1 MKTVPPEP
9 LTWRDGAYLDDLEAP
24 TVEATHDVD
33 LDAICGPDGPS
44 CHSLPHLIKETA
56 ENSTSADLSR
66 FKSRVLA
73 LANNST
79 QTLILRIATA
89 TDPQMLWEIHLELDK
104 RDIQP
109 CLRWPANRDNE
120 QMTLVTFMADLLWFT
135 KRNPDHLAAFKGWK
149 RLFDLTPGTPAWQTT
164 VYFLFKYTD
173 KANLSR
179 AMQRPLALTQTHC
192 QQLMLCP
199 TAAMFRKRQQL
210 EPARFEDHRQILASA
225 ARANR
230 FKPTGQNT
238 DKVAN
243 DRLTVWRVFLL
254 SGDSPTVAA
263 KNWKLLTGE
272 PITRQAITKQIAA
285 IKTTLKKQAHL
296 TCRMVPEMEDDQK
309 GVWE

>member
-44 CHSLPHLIKETA
+44 CHSLPHLVKEAA

-66 FKSRVLA
+66 FKSRVLT
-73 LANNST
+73 LVNNST
-79 QTLILRIATA
+79 QTLILKIATA
-89 TDPQMLWEIHLELDK
+89 TDPLMLWEIHLELDK

-120 QMTLVTFMADLLWFT
+120 QMTLVTFMADMFWFT
-135 KRNPDHLAAFKGWK
+135 KRNQSHTAAFKSWQPLLK
-149 RLFDLTPGTPAWQTT
+149 MTPGSEAWMTKAYWVFQNM
-164 VYFLFKYTD
+164 D
-173 KANLSR
+173 KGNPSR
-179 AMQRPLALTQTHC
+179 AMQRPLALTESHR
-192 QQLMLCP
+192 QQLMLSP
-199 TAAMFRKRQQL
+199 TSAMYRKRQQL
-210 EPARFEDHRQILASA
+210 EPARFEDIRQILASA
-225 ARANR
+225 AHANK

-263 KNWKLLTGE
+263 KNWKLLTDKTM
-272 PITRQAITKQIAA
+272 TRQAITKQIAS
-285 IKTTLKKQAHL
+285 IKTTLRKQAHL
-296 TCRMVPEMEDDQK
+296 TCRMVPGTEENQDA
-309 GVWE
+309 VCV

>member
-1 MKTVPPEP
+1 MKSAPEP

-33 LDAICGPDGPS
+33 LDDLAGIDGPS
-44 CHSLPHLIKETA
+44 CHSIPHLAKEAA
-56 ENSTSADLSR
+56 ENSTSEVLSR

-73 LANNST
+73 LVNNST

-120 QMTLVTFMADLLWFT
+120 QMTLVTFMADMFWFT
-135 KRNPDHLAAFKGWK
+135 KRNQSHTAAFKGWQPLLK
-149 RLFDLTPGTPAWQTT
+149 MTPSSEAWMT
-164 VYFLFKYTD
+164 
-173 KANLSR
+173 KAYWVFRSMNKGNLSR
-179 AMQRPLALTQTHC
+179 AMQRPLALTKTQC
-192 QQLMLCP
+192 QQLMLSP
-199 TAAMFRKRQQL
+199 TAAMYRKRQQL
-210 EPARFEDHRQILASA
+210 EPARFEDLRQTLCSA
-225 ARANR
+225 AQANR
-230 FKPTGQNT
+230 YKPKGQNIG
-238 DKVAN
+238 KVAD

-263 KNWKLLTGE
+263 KNWILLTGE

-296 TCRMVPEMEDDQK
+296 TGRMMPETDDDQNL
-309 GVWE
+309 VWE